1 MARDWDFLNCRVAW
15 HWPPRQPCDSVEKP
29 RIHPGAF
36 IETLACPRLMD
47 SRRIHDQDFVG
58 AIGYPNV
65 QTRMPSILQLGA
77 ALPSLEEED
86 FLSERRKVTFV
97 RPTTATGE
105 CRLSVGA

>member
-1 MARDWDFLNCRVAW
+1 
-15 HWPPRQPCDSVEKP
+15 
-29 RIHPGAF
+29 
-36 IETLACPRLMD
+36 MD

-77 ALPSLEEED
+77 ALPSLEVED

-97 RPTTATGE
+97 
-105 CRLSVGA
+105 